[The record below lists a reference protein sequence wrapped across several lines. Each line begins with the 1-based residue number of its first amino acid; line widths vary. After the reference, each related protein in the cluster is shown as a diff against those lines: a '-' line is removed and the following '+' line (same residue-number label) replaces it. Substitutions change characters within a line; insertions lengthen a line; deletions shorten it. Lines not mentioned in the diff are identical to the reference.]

1 MSQIY
6 SYFLLSKLE
15 FRKIHIFYYFGR
27 KKPIVKLKIKS
38 TFVNTELQIFQNYK
52 TMRKLKFIILLL
64 LLGGIGYAAFY
75 LIKRAP
81 IFTGFAAKNVASDMF
96 VAGRTLQSVKD
107 VDINFFPVNLTSIEV
122 DTVNKIVKTSFLGFG
137 KQVAVYREGLGCT
150 LLADAD
156 LEKVK
161 AQQTKVEILP
171 KNPSELFWP
180 WGDKIRDTNIANIN
194 TTKLNKA
201 METALQQGHTRAI
214 IVAYDT
220 LVYFEKYNNGFNENT
235 RILGW
240 SMSKSITNALIG
252 ILVKQGKLELD
263 APAPIAEWTNDDR
276 KNITL
281 NQLMQ
286 MSSGLAWVEDY
297 GDISDATKM
306 LYMSSDFAKY
316 AIESKLANKPGEVNY
331 YSSGTSNILSE
342 IIKRTINDH
351 QAYLDFP
358 RTALFNKIGM
368 RSAIMETDAAGTF
381 VGSSY
386 TYATPRDWARFGL
399 LFLNNGYWRGEQILP
414 SGWVDYSRTSAKA
427 SSGDYGAQFWLNYKK
442 VDLPNCPEDIYF
454 ADGYKGQRVYVI
466 PSKKLVIV
474 RMGQSK
480 TGEFDYDKFVK
491 SIIES
496 IN

>member
-1 MSQIY
+1 
-6 SYFLLSKLE
+6 
-15 FRKIHIFYYFGR
+15 
-27 KKPIVKLKIKS
+27 
-38 TFVNTELQIFQNYK
+38 
-52 TMRKLKFIILLL
+52 MRKLKFIILLV

-107 VDINFFPVNLTSIEV
+107 VDINFFPVNLTSIDV

-171 KNPSELFWP
+171 KNPGELFWP
-180 WGDKIRDTNIANIN
+180 WGDKLRDTVKSKIKMD
-194 TTKLNKA
+194 KLKKA
-201 METALQQGHTRAI
+201 IDAALQEGHTRAI
-214 IVAYDT
+214 LVAYDT

-240 SMSKSITNALIG
+240 SMSKSITNAMIG
-252 ILVKQGKLELD
+252 ILVKQGKLNID
-263 APAPIAEWTNDDR
+263 APAPIAEWSTDDR

-281 NQLMQ
+281 NNLMQ
-286 MSSGLAWVEDY
+286 MSSGLGWVEDY
-297 GDISDATKM
+297 GEISDATKM
-306 LYMSSDFAKY
+306 LYMSSDVAKY
-316 AIESKLANKPGEVNY
+316 AINSKITTKPDQTYY
-331 YSSGTSNILSE
+331 YSSGSSNILSE
-342 IIKRTINDH
+342 IIKRTIND
-351 QAYLDFP
+351 QQTYLDFP

-381 VGSSY
+381 IGSSY

-399 LFLNNGYWRGEQILP
+399 FYLNNGYWQGEQILP
-414 SGWVDYSRTSAKA
+414 EGWVDYTRKAAKA
-427 SSGDYGAQFWLNYKK
+427 SGGDYGAQFWLNHSKRE
-442 VDLPNCPEDIYF
+442 LPNCPEDVYF
-454 ADGYKGQRVYVI
+454 ADGYKGQRIYII

-480 TGEFDYDKFVK
+480 AGEFDYDKFVK
-491 SIIES
+491 SILES